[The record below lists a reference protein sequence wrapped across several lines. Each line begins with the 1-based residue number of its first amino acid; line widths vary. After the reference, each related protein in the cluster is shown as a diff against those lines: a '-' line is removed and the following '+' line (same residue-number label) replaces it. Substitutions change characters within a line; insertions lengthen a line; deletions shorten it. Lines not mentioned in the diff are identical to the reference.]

1 MPRMQRRQDSSPPGT
16 AALTNTSASSRR
28 PKPGLF
34 YGWIVV
40 AAVGLTQIANQGA
53 ASSLFALL
61 LLPLQATFGWNRAT
75 LTASYSL
82 SSLVLAVVLIPVGG
96 LVDRYGARIV
106 LLTGGLI
113 AGLSLVGLTWVD
125 QPWQLDAL
133 IGVGLGLGLAL
144 TSVQVGATAI
154 ANWFVRR
161 RGTALAWLS
170 IFMGLAVPLYVPLA
184 SWLIVGFGWRVA
196 VDVLAAIFVLVVI
209 PGVVFIRRHPEDM
222 GLHPDGAAGSVDRDA
237 GSQSGSSFHL
247 AMMHRGFWWLS
258 ISSIFPAVAY
268 GIVNTHQIAFMV
280 GSGFAPT
287 LAASVVA
294 IAGLA
299 SLPGRFLLN
308 AAADWLGQRLV
319 LIFVLALQVVG
330 IAILMSASSLV
341 GLLAY
346 SVLYGASTGAAFGV
360 RNTWLGGLYG
370 RKAFG
375 AVTAAHGTLIYFG
388 GAIGPILA
396 GALFDHFGSYQVA
409 FTIALAIT
417 AASIGGLFFVPSPG
431 SKPAP
436 SLASEVRS

>member
-1 MPRMQRRQDSSPPGT
+1 MQRRQDSSPPRT
-16 AALTNTSASSRR
+16 SLLTNTNATRKSR
-28 PKPGLF
+28 KPTLF

-40 AAVGLTQIANQGA
+40 GAVGLIQIANQGA
-53 ASSLFALL
+53 GSSLFALL

-106 LLTGGLI
+106 LLSGGLI
-113 AGLSLVGLTWVD
+113 AGFSLIGLTWIHE
-125 QPWQLDAL
+125 PWQLDAV
-133 IGVGLGLGLAL
+133 IGVGLGFGLAL

-196 VDVLAAIFVLVVI
+196 VEVLAAIFILVVL
-209 PGVVFIRRHPEDM
+209 PGAVFIRRHPEDM
-222 GLHPDGAAGSVDRDA
+222 GLHPDGAAASVDRE
-237 GSQSGSSFHL
+237 GGTQSGSTFQM
-247 AMMHRGFWWLS
+247 AMLHRGFWWLS
-258 ISSIFPAVAY
+258 LSSIPPAIAY

-280 GSGFAPT
+280 GIGFAPT
-287 LAASVVA
+287 LAATVVA

-308 AAADWLGQRLV
+308 AATDWLGQRLV
-319 LIFVLALQVVG
+319 LIVVLGLQVIG
-330 IAILMSASSLV
+330 IAVLMNANSLA

-396 GALFDHFGSYQVA
+396 GALFDHFGNYQVA
-409 FTIALAIT
+409 FTIALTIT

-431 SKPAP
+431 
-436 SLASEVRS
+436 